1 MYLSQPTQY
10 YDKFYASKNYQAEVL
25 YLCKRIFDRRQ
36 RLDMTL
42 LDVAC
47 GTGEHARFFKQ
58 RFAVEGVDISPDMLA
73 VARRKN
79 PDLRFFL
86 GDMRDFELN
95 GRYDAVTC
103 LFSSIGYLL
112 TLDEVKQA
120 VGNMKRHLAEK
131 GVILIEPWF
140 TPQAWREGTVHSMHI
155 EEMDLRLARM
165 STSLR
170 DGRISTFD
178 MHYLIGTPR
187 GVEHFVEHHQ
197 MALYTVEEMREAFRA
212 NGLEAEYDPA
222 GPTGRGLY
230 LAWAPA

>member
-1 MYLSQPTQY
+1 MFLSQTTRY

-25 YLCKRIFDRRQ
+25 YLCKKIGERIH

-73 VARRKN
+73 LARRKN

-95 GRYDAVTC
+95 GRYDVITC

-112 TLDEVKQA
+112 TLEEVGQA
-120 VGNMKRHLAEK
+120 VGNMKRHLNER
-131 GVILIEPWF
+131 GLILIEPWF
-140 TPQAWREGTVHSMHI
+140 TPQAWREGTIHSMMI

-165 STSLR
+165 STSR
-170 DGRISTFD
+170 RQGRISIFD
-178 MHYLIGTPR
+178 RHYLIGTPQ
-187 GVEHFVEHHQ
+187 GVEHYVEQHR
-197 MALYTVEEMREAFRA
+197 MALYTVEEMKQAFA
-212 NGLEAEYDPA
+212 QNGLQAEYDPA

-230 LAWAPA
+230 IGWV